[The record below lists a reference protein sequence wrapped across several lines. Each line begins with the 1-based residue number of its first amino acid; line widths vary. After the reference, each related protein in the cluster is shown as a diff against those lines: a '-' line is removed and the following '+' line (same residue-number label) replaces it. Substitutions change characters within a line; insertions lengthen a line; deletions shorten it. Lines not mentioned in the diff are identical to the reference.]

1 MGMVNVNIIRIMDW
15 DIRIIIKRLRQVM
28 IVSQDLDIMEQM
40 INLR

>member
-1 MGMVNVNIIRIMDW
+1 MGMFNVNIIRIMDW

-28 IVSQDLDIMEQM
+28 IASQDLDIMEQM